1 MIFFL
6 CQDDIHHENQ
16 FKWISIGA
24 KYKDRYLEVFVR
36 RCYQFAHIRK
46 FLTSAFKCPI
56 RVSTIYLGYLTNQP
70 LCGPEGGGGRG
81 VGRGLWGLSVEHSR
95 DLHGGRQRLMG
106 EAHFSA
112 R

>member
-1 MIFFL
+1 M
-6 CQDDIHHENQ
+6 
-16 FKWISIGA
+16 GA
-24 KYKDRYLEVFVR
+24 KRQVSSCRGILVTNIINLPISEKT
-36 RCYQFAHIRK
+36 
-46 FLTSAFKCPI
+46 LTSAFKRPI

-81 VGRGLWGLSVEHSR
+81 VGWASGVLSVEHSR
-95 DLHGGRQRLMG
+95 DLHGGRQGLMG